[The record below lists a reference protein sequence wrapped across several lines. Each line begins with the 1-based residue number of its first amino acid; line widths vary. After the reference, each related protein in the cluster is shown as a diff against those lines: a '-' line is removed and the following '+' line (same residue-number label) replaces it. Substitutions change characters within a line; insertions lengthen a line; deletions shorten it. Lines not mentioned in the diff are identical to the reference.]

1 MKIAIFGAGKDGIK
15 ALQDFGKDNV
25 SFFIDNYKAGDVVNG
40 IPVYSLLQIPQEWK
54 EKLLIFVAS
63 DKYKEAMVLQLEEN
77 HYINYRIYADGHI
90 SGSTRERLSREQW
103 GEMYNETTLENV
115 INHLENGCF
124 NVQTQ
129 EILKITHEGEHVL
142 EIGCGTGESSLA
154 LSKEGRF
161 VSALD
166 YSVQSIQLVS
176 RLVEQTGYKV
186 DTYCIDA
193 FGELPFK
200 NREFD
205 VVFQAGLLEHFERKQ
220 RIEML
225 SKWRRICRKMVSM
238 IPNAH
243 SLAYRAGKKLQED
256 GGIWAWGLEIP
267 QSSLLSEFEQAGY
280 TDIQEY
286 SIGARKALDFLPKNH
301 YLRIAIERWLDETN
315 NIEDWGQGYLL
326 VTTAKNPD

>member
-176 RLVEQTGYKV
+176 RLVGPFIWYWLTRWCALPWKRLFLSLS
-186 DTYCIDA
+186 A
-193 FGELPFK
+193 F
-200 NREFD
+200 
-205 VVFQAGLLEHFERKQ
+205 
-220 RIEML
+220 L
-225 SKWRRICRKMVSM
+225 SCC
-238 IPNAH
+238 
-243 SLAYRAGKKLQED
+243 
-256 GGIWAWGLEIP
+256 
-267 QSSLLSEFEQAGY
+267 SSLCRLEDTWAFCAPLQY
-280 TDIQEY
+280 VKCRVLDI
-286 SIGARKALDFLPKNH
+286 
-301 YLRIAIERWLDETN
+301 
-315 NIEDWGQGYLL
+315 
-326 VTTAKNPD
+326 